1 MVPFF
6 PHKLLLVPVKKLTNS
21 LSLRVH
27 IFLLNYCQP
36 TYLETKRFMKQTS
49 DQSQL
54 PFSFINDTGRL
65 NLESQGTRL
74 DVFLK
79 NLTINQRAIFYT
91 E

>member
-1 MVPFF
+1 
-6 PHKLLLVPVKKLTNS
+6 
-21 LSLRVH
+21 
-27 IFLLNYCQP
+27 
-36 TYLETKRFMKQTS
+36 MKQTS